1 MLENLLDPLFLFFL
15 VGFAG
20 GVLRSDLKLPDAV
33 YQLLSTYLLLAIG
46 LKGGV
51 QLAQVSPGEI
61 VRPALATL
69 GLGLGVPV
77 AVFWVAGRIGKL
89 ARADAAS
96 LAAHYGSASAVT
108 FAAGLE
114 MVRRAQLAHE
124 GFLPV
129 LLVVLE
135 IPAILVAIFLHRSG
149 AARRSGAEKSAEG
162 RTGESYGAIV
172 HEILLNRS
180 VFLLLAGMAVGWV
193 AGPERFA
200 SFEPLFVH
208 AFKPILAFFIL
219 EMGLVAAQRMPEIKK
234 AGVFLVS
241 FGIICPIVVGALG
254 GWLGLLSGLS
264 QGGAVILATMA
275 ASASYIAAPAAIRVA
290 IPEANT
296 GLSIAAALGVTFPF
310 NLALGI
316 PLYMWW
322 VGRIG

>member
-1 MLENLLDPLFLFFL
+1 MLENLLDPLFLFFV

-51 QLAQVSPGEI
+51 QLAQVSAGEI
-61 VRPALATL
+61 VMPALATL
-69 GLGLGVPV
+69 GLGLFVPV
-77 AVFWVAGRIGKL
+77 VVFAVAMRIGKL
-89 ARADAAS
+89 GRADAAS

-114 MVRRAQLAHE
+114 MVRRAQMQHE

-129 LLVVLE
+129 LLVLLE

-149 AARRSGAEKSAEG
+149 AKAASVASESGKA
-162 RTGESYGAIV
+162 GESYGAIV

-180 VFLLLAGMAVGWV
+180 VFLLLAGMAVGFLS
-193 AGPERFA
+193 GPGRFA

-234 AGVFLVS
+234 AGVFLVT
-241 FGIICPIVVGALG
+241 FGIVCPLIVGALG